1 MSENVG
7 ESQVGGLKLI
17 RTISSNIFRKSALW
31 HLVSCWRVILSK
43 SEKLETGTLM
53 VENQIVHLYG
63 GGGS

>member
-7 ESQVGGLKLI
+7 ESQVGVLKLI

-31 HLVSCWRVILSK
+31 HLVSCRRVILSK